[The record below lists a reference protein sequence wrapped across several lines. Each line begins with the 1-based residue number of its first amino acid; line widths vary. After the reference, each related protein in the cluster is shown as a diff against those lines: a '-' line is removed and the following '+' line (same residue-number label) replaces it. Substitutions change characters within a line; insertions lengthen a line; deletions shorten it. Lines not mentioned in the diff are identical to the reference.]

1 MMSGLSRRWRKMADR
16 RRLSKMD
23 ERLLADMGL
32 SRDTGFTCPT
42 EAQRKGQ
49 YAVFRIHTS

>member
-1 MMSGLSRRWRKMADR
+1 MMSGLTRRWRRMADR

>member
-1 MMSGLSRRWRKMADR
+1 MMTGIARRLRKIADK
-16 RRLSKMD
+16 RRLSQMD

-32 SRDTGFTCPT
+32 SRDTEYTCPT
-42 EAQRKGQ
+42 QAQKMGQ